1 MTTTLERPPTT
12 PPPARTPAARALTW
26 TGAIIGAVLLLSAG
40 YSAVNLLVLGSD
52 DATTVSHTA
61 SYAATPV
68 VELIADGHVS
78 VTTGGDRVEVERTAR
93 TALTTAHYSAS
104 TVGDHLRVQYRCT
117 WWRPGFCSASLDV
130 TVPDGTSV
138 IVRASDGSV
147 TATALRGPL
156 DVHVSDGTSQVS
168 DIDGDVTLRT
178 SDGDTDLSNI
188 RGNVVVSSADG
199 AVTIGDV
206 SGFVDA
212 RSSDGPIEVSGV
224 RGNVDTH
231 ASDGDVT
238 VFGTGE
244 PVALDISAS
253 DGRQIVEGPV
263 DPTSSVHVRIRTSDG
278 DAAYLRPRG

>member
-93 TALTTAHYSAS
+93 TALRHGALLGLDGRRPPAGAATAA
-104 TVGDHLRVQYRCT
+104 T

-130 TVPDGTSV
+130 TVPDGT
-138 IVRASDGSV
+138 VRDRARQRRLRHRDGAARPARRARQRRRPRRCRTS
-147 TATALRGPL
+147 TAT
-156 DVHVSDGTSQVS
+156 
-168 DIDGDVTLRT
+168 
-178 SDGDTDLSNI
+178 
-188 RGNVVVSSADG
+188 
-199 AVTIGDV
+199 
-206 SGFVDA
+206 
-212 RSSDGPIEVSGV
+212 
-224 RGNVDTH
+224 
-231 ASDGDVT
+231 
-238 VFGTGE
+238 
-244 PVALDISAS
+244 
-253 DGRQIVEGPV
+253 
-263 DPTSSVHVRIRTSDG
+263 
-278 DAAYLRPRG
+278 